1 MIFQFVNIQ
10 KQVKYRMGYLIS
22 SIELNIT
29 SYKIGEVISFS
40 PFCLLFWFLKMLEE
54 KRRKGTNKG
63 LWPRD
68 DKHSFGQKTDMLLI

>member
-10 KQVKYRMGYLIS
+10 KQVKYRMGCLIS

-40 PFCLLFWFLKMLEE
+40 PNSDF
-54 KRRKGTNKG
+54 
-63 LWPRD
+63 
-68 DKHSFGQKTDMLLI
+68 